1 LTDTSKALIIGGE
14 SAIAQELPFGIKVS
28 HKELDV
34 MNISQI
40 EQVLSKYK
48 PSTVICLASIDLP
61 TSQKNPSLAYAINV
75 VGLCNVATQ
84 ATKMQIPIV
93 MISTG
98 AIFNGP
104 ITKVFSEQDTPHPL
118 NVYGQ
123 TKYLAELLLRQMTP
137 NHLIIRT
144 GWLFGLNH
152 KKNGFTRFI
161 DNLLNTIDNGNV
173 IKVTQ
178 DQIGS
183 PTYIRDFSIKLK
195 ELIESNAQGT
205 IHVVNKGIASAFDIA
220 QEALK
225 ITSKKTP
232 IEVVSTKDISGAAA
246 RSKSEALE
254 SKITLRSWQEAL
266 NSYYSEIINDSS

>member
-1 LTDTSKALIIGGE
+1 MTDTSKALIIGGE